1 MVDRRR
7 GGLVARGGGKRRT
20 PEGVRGRGRV
30 KLGGEAGN
38 EITSSREG
46 RDVDAALGIGML
58 DEREGR
64 PDMLLVNLGMTRA
77 HGLGGQTKAR
87 EIRRVLNG
95 GCSVGSRIE
104 GREQRRRGRTASK
117 AVEQA
122 MRGYAMASAE
132 PQTQIRRVTRSS
144 SLPPTT

>member
-77 HGLGGQTKAR
+77 HGLGGQKKAR
-87 EIRRVLNG
+87 EIRRVLNR

-104 GREQRRRGRTASK
+104 GREQRGDEGGRRAKRSNRLCEG
-117 AVEQA
+117 
-122 MRGYAMASAE
+122 MRWKVPS
-132 PQTQIRRVTRSS
+132 PRHRSDA
-144 SLPPTT
+144 